1 MYLQGFFVGET
12 LVTDGTFET
21 LLVRVGHL
29 VGLEQVLVA
38 ESASAYVAE
47 ERLLVRLF
55 AFAFRLVVDAVQG
68 QRFAAAVRAEA
79 LALLEPT
86 LARCALVRTLL
97 RVGHLVGL
105 EQVLVAESA
114 SAYVAEERLLVRL
127 FAFAFRLVVD
137 AVQGQRFAAAVRA
150 EALALLEPTLARC
163 ALVRTLLRVQVH
175 VLVQSALVSKR
186 PVTRI
191 TCITII

>member
-21 LLVRVGHL
+21 FLVRVGHL

-68 QRFAAAVRAEA
+68 QRFAVDEMAPAD
-79 LALLEPT
+79 LALEH
-86 LARCALVRTLL
+86 LL
-97 RVGHLVGL
+97 DLI
-105 EQVLVAESA
+105 
-114 SAYVAEERLLVRL
+114 LL
-127 FAFAFRLVVD
+127 
-137 AVQGQRFAAAVRA
+137 AAVRA